1 MLVFCIWERPHS
13 FSCFY
18 LPALFDTTSRALG
31 GGLELCWR
39 ASRASHPSED
49 LSEPPPLLVSVAG
62 REYHYVLT
70 ESLRNSLPRLFS
82 SGWGSLGTLFGRLL
96 CRLCPHRWSWRI
108 LRIAFRFSHGPSGNV
123 FQSPDMTAGR
133 GVFQSAE
140 RGNSLSSHYIIGRGE
155 AQNETPFKNFFA
167 NSSN

>member
-1 MLVFCIWERPHS
+1 MRTLSAQVVLAHPTDRFPVFQ
-13 FSCFY
+13 
-18 LPALFDTTSRALG
+18 A
-31 GGLELCWR
+31 
-39 ASRASHPSED
+39 
-49 LSEPPPLLVSVAG
+49 
-62 REYHYVLT
+62 
-70 ESLRNSLPRLFS
+70 
-82 SGWGSLGTLFGRLL
+82 
-96 CRLCPHRWSWRI
+96 
-108 LRIAFRFSHGPSGNV
+108 GPSGNV